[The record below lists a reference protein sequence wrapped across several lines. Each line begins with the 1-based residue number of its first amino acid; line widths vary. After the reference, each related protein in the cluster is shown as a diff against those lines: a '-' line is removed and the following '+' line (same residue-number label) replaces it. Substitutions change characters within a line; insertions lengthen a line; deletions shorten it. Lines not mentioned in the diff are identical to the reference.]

1 MKTVRKIIKDMC
13 AKYPND
19 GELGARVRWYMEW
32 LYQEVREQKHE
43 YKDDKEW
50 KQ

>member
-1 MKTVRKIIKDMC
+1 MKTVRTIIKEMC

-32 LYQEVREQKHE
+32 LNQTKSTKP
-43 YKDDKEW
+43 YKDNKEW